1 MFKTSTSTNPRHSL
15 DRSPVNRGDNTD
27 DNHTT
32 IRTGPLASLTR
43 LVQRHPHR
51 VLAAAL
57 LFLVLCTAYGAPAMW
72 KLPGGGQETPGTESM
87 LADQVLDEKFAAGG
101 SPIVFTVT
109 SDDGVDSSRAAAMG
123 NRIVDALKTSPY
135 TRQVIS
141 YWTTPIKTGDNALV
155 SEDRR
160 TGLVAARVTGSD
172 RDAPPRAAELAS
184 HFQGEHDGVRVTAGG
199 EAIAFETGTV
209 VSREDLLVMEAI
221 AIPFTFVV
229 LVWIFGSLVAS
240 AIPMLVGLCAIAGT
254 TAALWLIH
262 AFTDVS
268 IFALNV
274 ATALGLALAVD
285 YTLFIVNRY
294 REEIARGSTPS
305 AALHTTMSTAGRTV
319 TYSALTMALTLAT
332 LLVFPQYLLQ
342 SLGYAG
348 VIVVGLALLAS
359 LTVAPALI
367 VALGSKLDA
376 FDIRQPV
383 NRWLH
388 RPAPRLHTPEHRFW
402 YRAATFAMRRS
413 ILVTVV
419 AVALLALLSWPA
431 TNMNL
436 GSPDDRNTPVH
447 SDVHLSGEILRSDFP
462 RQNHAGTVRIVL
474 PTGVRSPADVTNYAL
489 ALSTVPDVTTV
500 AGPNGMYAAG
510 KPVNAGTYDSSMRA
524 DSAYLSVGT
533 TLDPFSAAG
542 KQQLQA
548 LREVPAPAPTL
559 FAGMAQRDLDN
570 VRGITDKIPIVIAL
584 VAIITLAL
592 IFMMTGSVLLPVK
605 AVAMNMLALTAAF
618 GVMVWIFQE
627 GHLGG
632 LGTTGTGHTTVF
644 IPPLMACI
652 AYALAMD
659 YEVFV
664 LSRIREE
671 WLRSDRRRGSNERSV
686 ALGLAYTGRIVT
698 AAAVVMVIVF
708 IAISA
713 GRVSFMRGLGIG
725 LAVGVLLDAF
735 IIRTLLVP
743 AVMHL
748 AGRWNW
754 WAPSP
759 LARLHDRWGLT
770 DSDDE
775 PTPPVTPSDPESQPS
790 LQNQPTHASTTTLAP
805 SNTNHFG
812 PRTVEKKD

>member
-1 MFKTSTSTNPRHSL
+1 MIQFMFKTSTSAGSRPSI
-15 DRSPVNRGDNTD
+15 DQPVASGDSSADT
-27 DNHTT
+27 HIP
-32 IRTGPLASLTR
+32 IRTGALAHLTR
-43 LVQRHPHR
+43 FVQRHPR
-51 VLAAAL
+51 KVIATAL
-57 LFLVLCTAYGAPAMW
+57 LLLVLCAAYGAPAMW

-87 LADQVLDEKFAAGG
+87 RASQVLDEKFAAGG
-101 SPIVFTVT
+101 SPIVFTIT
-109 SDDGVDSSRAAAMG
+109 SDDGVDGPAATAMG
-123 NRIVDALKTSPY
+123 NRIVEALKASPY

-141 YWTTPIKTGDNALV
+141 YWTSPIKTGDNTLV
-155 SEDRR
+155 SEDRL

-172 RDAPPRAAELAS
+172 RDAPPRAAELAAP
-184 HFQGEHDGVRVTAGG
+184 FQGEHDGVRVTAGG

-209 VSREDLLVMEAI
+209 VSREDLLIMEAI
-221 AIPFTFVV
+221 AIPFTFLV

-240 AIPMLVGLCAIAGT
+240 AIPLLVGLCAIAGT

-262 AFTDVS
+262 SFADVS

-294 REEIARGSTPS
+294 REEIARGASPH

-348 VIVVGLALLAS
+348 VIVVGLALLSS

-367 VALGSKLDA
+367 VVLGTRLDA
-376 FDIRQPV
+376 LDIRQPV
-383 NRWLH
+383 NRWLR
-388 RPAPRLHTPEHRFW
+388 RPPPTLRAPEHRYW

-413 ILVTVV
+413 IPVAVA

-431 TNMNL
+431 ANMNL
-436 GSPDDRNTPVH
+436 GSPDDRNTPTD
-447 SDVHLSGEILRSDFP
+447 SDVHLSGEILRSGFP
-462 RQNHAGTVRIVL
+462 QQNHAGTVRIVL
-474 PTGVRSPADVTNYAL
+474 PAGVRSPADITDYAL
-489 ALSTVPDVTTV
+489 ALSTVPEVTTV
-500 AGPNGMYAAG
+500 AGPNGMYADG
-510 KPVNAGTYDSSMRA
+510 KPVNAGTYDASMRA
-524 DSAYLSVGT
+524 DAAYLSVGT
-533 TLDPFSAAG
+533 TLDPFSTAG
-542 KQQLQA
+542 KEQLQA

-570 VRGITDKIPIVIAL
+570 VRGITDRIPLVIAL
-584 VAIITLAL
+584 VTIITLVL
-592 IFMMTGSVLLPVK
+592 IFLMTGSVLLPLK
-605 AVAMNMLALTAAF
+605 AVVMNVLALTAAF
-618 GVMVWIFQE
+618 GVMVWIFQD

-671 WLRSDRRRGSNERSV
+671 WLRSDRGPGSNERAV

-708 IAISA
+708 IAIAAS
-713 GRVSFMRGLGIG
+713 RVSFMRGLGVG
-725 LAVGVLLDAF
+725 LSVGVLLDAF
-735 IIRTLLVP
+735 VIRTLLVP
-743 AVMHL
+743 AVMKL

-759 LARLHDRWGLT
+759 LARLHDRWGLA
-770 DSDDE
+770 DSDDD
-775 PTPPVTPSDPESQPS
+775 PPSRATSPPDPVR
-790 LQNQPTHASTTTLAP
+790 ASATGAVRHDTLAP
-805 SNTNHFG
+805 PNL
-812 PRTVEKKD
+812 